1 MPSLDARCPSF
12 SVELDMGE
20 YINGATTEIAETDGE
35 EQLQLRILAF
45 TTNRNREF
53 VIKCVDRWEWLHRRG
68 R

>member
-1 MPSLDARCPSF
+1 
-12 SVELDMGE
+12 MGE

-35 EQLQLRILAF
+35 EQQQLRILAF

-53 VIKCVDRWEWLHRRG
+53 VIKCVDRWEWLRRRG